1 MKSFVYFCA
10 DKNTTMQN
18 TQEIIEQLKSA
29 VELVVGRK
37 IEHPKDFDFLEK
49 QIEGYVGE
57 HISVSTLKRL
67 WGYVTSNSEISV
79 YTLNVL
85 SHMIGY
91 AGWSEFCQSRCVA
104 EEESS
109 HKIICRKLFTS
120 ALSPGTKI
128 SLVWRPDR
136 KLLVRFE
143 GQDLFVVL
151 ESTNSKLAA
160 GDIFHCAQF
169 VEKMPLFLSGLYRKG
184 MPPCDYVCGRQGGIV
199 WSIIE

>member
-1 MKSFVYFCA
+1 MKSFDYFCA

-91 AGWSEFCQSRCVA
+91 ASWSEFCQSRCVA

-151 ESTNSKLAA
+151 ESTNSKLAD

>member
-1 MKSFVYFCA
+1 MKSFDYFCA
-10 DKNTTMQN
+10 DKNTTMHN

-91 AGWSEFCQSRCVA
+91 ASWSEFCQSRCVA